1 MLHKGMDFNP
11 IYERRFNM
19 TKIFW
24 GFIFIFL
31 DFHVGV
37 DHMKISFI
45 PDFVGYIL
53 IYQGFTEFRQESGY
67 FEKARPLAM
76 ALSVLTGVT
85 FILDFIGISATNS
98 ILSDIFTVSILAIDI
113 YMMYCLISGIGEME
127 YKEHRDYNAASLKSL
142 WITTVILELVTLV
155 GSYLS
160 LFTMY
165 GIYTTIILLVTVATL
180 AAFVIHIIF
189 LVKFNNTRKRIEY
202 ER

>member
-1 MLHKGMDFNP
+1 
-11 IYERRFNM
+11 
-19 TKIFW
+19 
-24 GFIFIFL
+24 
-31 DFHVGV
+31 
-37 DHMKISFI
+37 
-45 PDFVGYIL
+45 
-53 IYQGFTEFRQESGY
+53 
-67 FEKARPLAM
+67 M
-76 ALSVLTGVT
+76 ALSVLAGVT
-85 FILDFIGISATNS
+85 FILDFMGISATNLT
-98 ILSDIFTVSILAIDI
+98 LSQIFTVSIFAIDI

-165 GIYTTIILLVTVATL
+165 GIYTAIILLVTAATL

>member
-1 MLHKGMDFNP
+1 MVCYIRVWILILYMK
-11 IYERRFNM
+11 
-19 TKIFW
+19 KIFW

-37 DHMKISFI
+37 NLMKINFI

-76 ALSVLTGVT
+76 ALSVLAGVT
-85 FILDFIGISATNS
+85 FILDFMGISATNLT
-98 ILSDIFTVSILAIDI
+98 LSQIFTVSIFAIDI

-165 GIYTTIILLVTVATL
+165 GIYTAIILLVTAATL